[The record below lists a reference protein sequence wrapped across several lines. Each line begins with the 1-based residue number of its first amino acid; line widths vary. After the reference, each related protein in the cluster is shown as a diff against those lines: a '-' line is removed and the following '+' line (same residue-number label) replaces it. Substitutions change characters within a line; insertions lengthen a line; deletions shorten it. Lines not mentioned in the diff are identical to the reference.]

1 MINAIK
7 QTVLRFIKSGEI
19 NQSIDYMFLAI
30 QLPEEVHYQLKS
42 NYFAFRYLFKD
53 FEEYKS
59 WLKNNYGSKLPIKL
73 KEHQYETK

>member
-1 MINAIK
+1 MLKSFK
-7 QTVLRFIKSGEI
+7 QIVLRFIKSGEI
-19 NQSIDYMFLAI
+19 DQSIDYMLLAI

-59 WLKNNYGSKLPIKL
+59 WLKNYYGSKLPIKL
-73 KEHQYETK
+73 KEHLYETK